1 MKTKDTQILQYKP
14 YRETTPEEKLER
26 YVLISQE
33 YIKSARQTL
42 NNVLNGEFYVD
53 IPKISNAYS
62 FIVDET
68 NKLIQE
74 NNLDFKQ
81 IAPISVEIEELGDLL
96 ESIEDTYRKNVLLIF
111 NKLNIF
117 EGRTSGNEIC

>member
-1 MKTKDTQILQYKP
+1 MKTTDTQILQYKP